1 MKAFNVWTLV
11 FIAPVFSAP
20 SISDGAKVQD
30 LADLPYEI
38 QERVLKGIPI
48 ESLYAGAT
56 ANSKWRDMIRRYRHT
71 VVDSALKALQH
82 FPDTDQVSED
92 AGPSTVLQDQAALV
106 PLFDG
111 FIISTVIQKLI
122 RPFLKTLNLAHLDQ
136 PRPADT
142 PEPHQSFG
150 SLFRPRS
157 SFLQPRPE
165 RSVGGT
171 STTPTSTSYD
181 STLANAAA
189 TANLDE
195 AGVASILATYNNRA
209 SETKL
214 SEFKSSPL
222 EGTFYPALQ
231 LVMDGKVAELVQLTG
246 WAHSPTFAAW
256 VAKHIAPLIPGDL
269 AQVAD
274 YLADREVARYGQL
287 FWYFAGYGDN
297 HTRGELPELNQPE
310 EEGLVED
317 EPRDTTTTNPAAA
330 ASNSTTDSMVSA
342 NDNWRLTLLPSRLAE
357 NLLHSI
363 ILTLVQRGNL
373 ADLADYLNQIRMNHP
388 PVDPFVPLVLIM
400 AASVEIPNRRA
411 IFKYFKP
418 ELKAWNIHRSLYK
431 CAPKHGWL
439 KVRWQFFRIE
449 YAFENEYSF
458 SNLMVR
464 CHLAVPNN
472 AVAHLTSR
480 GHVSLRFYHNE

>member
-1 MKAFNVWTLV
+1 MKAFNIWTLV

-150 SLFRPRS
+150 SLFRPGS

-171 STTPTSTSYD
+171 STTPTDTSYD
-181 STLANAAA
+181 STLANTAA

-231 LVMDGKVAELVQLTG
+231 LVMDGKVADLVKLTG
-246 WAHSPTFAAW
+246 WTYSPVFASW
-256 VAKHIAPLIPGDL
+256 VVKHIAPLIPGDL
-269 AQVAD
+269 ARATD
-274 YLADREVARYGQL
+274 YLVVQEVNQFTQFCRNFVGND
-287 FWYFAGYGDN
+287 DN
-297 HTRGELPELNQPE
+297 HNTESELPRWNQS
-310 EEGLVED
+310 EEGSVED
-317 EPRDTTTTNPAAA
+317 ESQGATTANPATTVANTA
-330 ASNSTTDSMVSA
+330 DAVASTN
-342 NDNWRLTLLPSRLAE
+342 NNWRLTLLPERLAD
-357 NLLHSI
+357 NLVHSI
-363 ILTLVQRGNL
+363 ILTLVQRG
-373 ADLADYLNQIRMNHP
+373 DLASLTDYLNQVRTNHP
-388 PVDPFVPLVLIM
+388 RVEPFVPLVLIM